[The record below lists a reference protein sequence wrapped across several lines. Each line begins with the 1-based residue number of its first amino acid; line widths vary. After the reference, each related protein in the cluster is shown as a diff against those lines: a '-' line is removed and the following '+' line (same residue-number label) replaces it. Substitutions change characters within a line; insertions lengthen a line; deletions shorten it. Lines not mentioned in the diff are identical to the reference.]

1 MEAGHKLELRFWGV
15 RGSTPSP
22 GKDTLVYGGNTPCV
36 EMRIA
41 SATSPSNVLVF
52 DGGSGIRE
60 LGNRLTAEFAGQH
73 LSMHLFLTHF
83 HWDHIQGI
91 PYFQPL
97 FSPDTRIDV
106 HSWVSGQ
113 ETRRV
118 LEGQM
123 RTPYFPV
130 NFADVSAR
138 VGFSQLKSERLK
150 IGDVS
155 VESFPLNHP
164 QGAYGYRVEAGG
176 KSIVYATDLEHGDAH
191 LDRVLRDYASGADA
205 LIYDAQYND
214 EEYAAH
220 RGWGHSTWH
229 EAARV
234 ARDAGVGRLF
244 LFHLDPAHTDARVA
258 ESEKLA
264 AAEFEGACAAR
275 EGSLILL

>member
-1 MEAGHKLELRFWGV
+1 METAHKLQLRFWGV

-22 GKDTLVYGGNTPCV
+22 GKDKLVYGGNTPCV
-36 EMRIA
+36 EIRTA
-41 SATSPSNVLVF
+41 SGQILVF

-60 LGNRLTAEFAGQH
+60 LGHHLATEFAGQK
-73 LSMHLFLTHF
+73 LPLNLFLTHF

-97 FSPDTRIDV
+97 FSPATRLDV
-106 HSWVSGQ
+106 HSWTPGE
-113 ETRRV
+113 ETRSA

-123 RTPYFPV
+123 RAPYFPV
-130 NFADVSAR
+130 SLADAGAQLSFAQMR
-138 VGFSQLKSERLK
+138 SERVQ

-164 QGAYGYRVEAGG
+164 QGAYGYRIEAGG
-176 KSIVYATDLEHGDAH
+176 KSIVYATDLEHGDER
-191 LDRVLRDYASGADA
+191 LDRILRDHAAGADV

-220 RGWGHSTWH
+220 RGWGHSTFH

-234 ARDAGVGRLF
+234 AREAGVGRLY
-244 LFHLDPAHTDARVA
+244 LFHFDPIHTDARVA
-258 ESEKLA
+258 EFESLA
-264 AAEFEGACAAR
+264 AAEFEATCAAR
-275 EGSLILL
+275 EGSVILL

>member
-1 MEAGHKLELRFWGV
+1 MDTSQQLQVRFWGV
-15 RGSTPSP
+15 RGSTPAP
-22 GKDTLVYGGNTPCV
+22 GKDKLVYGGNTPCV
-36 EMRIA
+36 EVRT
-41 SATSPSNVLVF
+41 TSNQILVF

-60 LGNRLTAEFAGQH
+60 LGRQLAAEFAGQD
-73 LSMHLFLTHF
+73 LSLHLFLTHF

-97 FSPDTRIDV
+97 FSPATRMDV
-106 HSWVSGQ
+106 HSWTSGQ

-130 NFADVSAR
+130 NFADASAR
-138 VGFSQLKSERLK
+138 LSFAQMKSERVK
-150 IGDVS
+150 IGDIS

-164 QGAYGYRVEAGG
+164 QGAYGYRIEADG
-176 KSIVYATDLEHGDAH
+176 KAIVYATDLEHGDVR
-191 LDRVLRDYASGADA
+191 LDRILRDHAAGADV

-229 EAARV
+229 EATRV
-234 ARDAGVGRLF
+234 ARDARVGKLF
-244 LFHLDPAHTDARVA
+244 LFHFDPAHTDAQVA
-258 ESEKLA
+258 ESERLA
-264 AAEFEGACAAR
+264 AAEFEAACAAR
-275 EGSLILL
+275 EGSVVLL